1 MSTVMTTS
9 KLDTFRE
16 LLAAFTR
23 KDWEAYKARLAPDAV
38 YEETATHRRITG
50 PEAIV
55 EGLKAWTT
63 AFPDV
68 RSTVMS
74 TTESQNEIMAEV
86 TWEGTHSGPLTVSMG
101 TIPPTGKVGHL
112 RAVLVNVFVGD
123 RVREIRHY
131 FDLMDLLGQ
140 LGVTPGAA
148 VAESEVEA
156 AAVQGAAPS

>member
-1 MSTVMTTS
+1 MSTVMTTP

-23 KDWEAYKARLAPDAV
+23 KDWEAYKAHLAPDAV
-38 YEETATHRRITG
+38 YEETATHLRFSG
-50 PEAIV
+50 PEEIV
-55 EGLKAWTT
+55 EGLRAWTT

-68 RSTVMS
+68 RATVMS
-74 TTESQNEIMAEV
+74 TTESPNEIMAEV
-86 TWEGTHSGPLTVSMG
+86 AWEGTHSGPLAVPMG
-101 TIPPTGKVGHL
+101 TIPPTGKVGNL
-112 RAVLVNVFVGD
+112 RAVLVNVFAGD

-148 VAESEVEA
+148 VAEAEVEA